1 MTLEEIEQLE
11 VELNKAKTETL
22 LNAIDI
28 YRNEKGMEELKK
40 DVMKGI
46 IEVFNNS
53 FRMLEMLKRNVKRM
67 EKSNS
72 EELENKVLEIGEKYK
87 NADKPTKIEVGKIM
101 LGKRRKFKKKK
112 AYR

>member
-11 VELNKAKTETL
+11 VELNKAKIETL

-53 FRMLEMLKRNVKRM
+53 FRMLEMLKKECKENG
-67 EKSNS
+67 
-72 EELENKVLEIGEKYK
+72 EEQ
-87 NADKPTKIEVGKIM
+87 
-101 LGKRRKFKKKK
+101 
-112 AYR
+112 

>member
-28 YRNEKGMEELKK
+28 YRNEKGMEDLKK

-46 IEVFNNS
+46 VEVFKNS
-53 FRMLEMLKRNVKRM
+53 FRMLEELKRNIKRM
-67 EKSNS
+67 EKINNN
-72 EELENKVLEIGEKYK
+72 ELESRVLEVGKKYK
-87 NADKPTKIEVGKIM
+87 NADKTTKIEVGKII

-112 AYR
+112 SL

>member
-1 MTLEEIEQLE
+1 
-11 VELNKAKTETL
+11 
-22 LNAIDI
+22 
-28 YRNEKGMEELKK
+28 
-40 DVMKGI
+40 
-46 IEVFNNS
+46 
-53 FRMLEMLKRNVKRM
+53 M

-87 NADKPTKIEVGKIM
+87 NADKPTKIKVGKIM